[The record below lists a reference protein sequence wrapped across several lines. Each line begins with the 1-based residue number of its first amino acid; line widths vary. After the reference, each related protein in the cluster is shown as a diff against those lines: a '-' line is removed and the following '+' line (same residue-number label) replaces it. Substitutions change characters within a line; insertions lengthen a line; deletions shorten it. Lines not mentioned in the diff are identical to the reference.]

1 MFITSIPCRRIGGQ
15 KKNTLL
21 NKDNR
26 PHLHADDVEYVA
38 NAETPEYGTLKVTG
52 FLRGNP
58 LDVNNLVHIPGL
70 GDFQMNQ
77 IDTAEDKYKFEPKHR
92 YVA

>member
-1 MFITSIPCRRIGGQ
+1 MQ
-15 KKNTLL
+15 
-21 NKDNR
+21 
-26 PHLHADDVEYVA
+26 ADAVEYLPNV
-38 NAETPEYGTLKVTG
+38 NDPEMGTLKVTG

-77 IDTAEDKYKFEPKHR
+77 IDAAVDKYKLDTRHNR
-92 YVA
+92 

>member
-1 MFITSIPCRRIGGQ
+1 M
-15 KKNTLL
+15 L

-26 PHLHADDVEYVA
+26 PHLHADGVEYVA
-38 NAETPEYGTLKVTG
+38 NADTPEYGTLKVTG

-77 IDTAEDKYKFEPKHR
+77 IDAADDKYKIEPKHR
-92 YVA
+92 YVERE